1 MGILLRVIK
10 FVFFV
15 AVILAVGQIKVGG
28 TPLAE
33 LLTTKVASAWKS
45 GPEPWIRQSS
55 AHIESEYLRKWMA
68 SLGISTERP
77 HRAPP
82 PKRGTR
88 PRPVIDDIEARD
100 QARLKTLLEKEL

>member
-10 FVFFV
+10 FIFFV
-15 AVILAVGQIKVGG
+15 AAILAVGQIKIGG

-33 LLTTKVASAWKS
+33 HLTTKVASAWKS
-45 GPEPWIRQSS
+45 GPEPWIRHSS

-77 HRAPP
+77 SRQSSPKRAP
-82 PKRGTR
+82 K
-88 PRPVIDDIEARD
+88 RPVLDDIDAQD